1 MDSVKFILIAKVFFA
16 SFFLS
21 FPEQR
26 FKRMDLKT
34 ELVLNLC
41 FAILLAT
48 NKIVHILC
56 SLNGIRM
63 IYHIYYIISQ
73 NKVISLKHLSLS
85 TQICGYCLL

>member
-1 MDSVKFILIAKVFFA
+1 MDYVKFILIAKVFFA

-21 FPEQR
+21 FSEKR

-63 IYHIYYIISQ
+63 ICHIYYMILQ
-73 NKVISLKHLSLS
+73 NR
-85 TQICGYCLL
+85 